1 MKAWKKLTNIVLAIC
16 IMFTALLVPN
26 MEPAAKVKVSAK
38 NVLVIVGQTYNAPV
52 KITYFK
58 EGRTIKNLKSNSSD
72 LLVKQTTQ
80 NWDSWYSDASN
91 NYAEISMYAKKAGK
105 YKVTFSV
112 CNEKNKVVSK
122 HTVNVTATTATAYN
136 SPVKKAVFAGKST
149 YPYSIVIKTS
159 GKFKVTMNKGFKL
172 KSITMQTYDAQ
183 GKQVE
188 KKIKNNANVKL
199 GEYAYKNEYSNEYS
213 YDNSWSYYYYTRM
226 FAETV
231 FTVQYQNT
239 KTKEIGTI
247 SYSVFKMPKN

>member
-91 NYAEISMYAKKAGK
+91 NYAEISMYAKKRGN
-105 YKVTFSV
+105 T
-112 CNEKNKVVSK
+112 
-122 HTVNVTATTATAYN
+122 
-136 SPVKKAVFAGKST
+136 
-149 YPYSIVIKTS
+149 
-159 GKFKVTMNKGFKL
+159 KL
-172 KSITMQTYDAQ
+172 PLACAM
-183 GKQVE
+183 
-188 KKIKNNANVKL
+188 KKIKWSANI
-199 GEYAYKNEYSNEYS
+199 
-213 YDNSWSYYYYTRM
+213 
-226 FAETV
+226 
-231 FTVQYQNT
+231 Q
-239 KTKEIGTI
+239 
-247 SYSVFKMPKN
+247 